1 MIGIAPFSDLGC
13 VSSEAPQRGAE
24 ETFALHGGG
33 RRLSVR
39 AVKAAVWAF
48 MGAERTALTEE
59 AGGSG
64 AEFGQEGHFG
74 KRFVF
79 RELTI

>member
-1 MIGIAPFSDLGC
+1 LHDWKCSFSDLGC
-13 VSSEAPQRGAE
+13 VPSEAPRRGAE
-24 ETFALHGGG
+24 ETFALRGGV

-64 AEFGQEGHFG
+64 AGFGQEGQ
-74 KRFVF
+74 VN
-79 RELTI
+79 